1 MLKLAQ
7 RAYEYSDSKY
17 PVNDMA
23 NKEECHINW
32 VATRSYI
39 IGAQTQHKIDIEK
52 ACQWLDNNA
61 SEYASFTGGDLDVL
75 KKIITDFRKAMEE

>member
-17 PVNDMA
+17 PINDIA

-39 IGAQTQHKIDIEK
+39 LGAQTQHKIDIEK
-52 ACQWLDNNA
+52 ACQWLSNYFVIKHEAMLAQGCDA
-61 SEYASFTGGDLDVL
+61 FL
-75 KKIITDFRKAMEE
+75 KEFRKTMEE